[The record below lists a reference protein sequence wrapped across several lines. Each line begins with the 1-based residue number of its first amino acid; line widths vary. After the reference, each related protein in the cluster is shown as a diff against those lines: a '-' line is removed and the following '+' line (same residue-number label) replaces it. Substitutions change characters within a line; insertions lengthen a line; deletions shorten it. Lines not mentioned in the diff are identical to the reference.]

1 MTNKRNSGI
10 ELLRIMSMLIII
22 THHYVVNSGLLEY
35 ITEKAVL
42 STKDYTILILGG
54 GGKTAINC
62 FLLITGY
69 YMCEAKASTKK
80 WLKLLGEIEFYSITI
95 YIIFA
100 ITGYA
105 STSVADVFRV
115 IFPFSEVAYGFSS
128 CYLLFYAFIPF
139 LNRLLSNLQK
149 REHLAL
155 IVLCLLIYTVLPSL
169 TITVIVFNYITWF
182 CIVYTIGAYIRKYPL
197 EWSSSRF
204 KTVILMGGSILL
216 SWGSI
221 VGFSIYGRA
230 IGRGGR
236 SCYFWV
242 SDSNQI
248 LAVVTATCTFLFF
261 RCITEFYSKIINKI
275 AASTFGVLM
284 IHANSDAMRQWLW
297 KDKLNNVGAYMR
309 PFPYW
314 LLHII
319 GSVALVYI
327 TCTIIDQIRMLLFNA
342 MSGFFKR
349 KGRVL

>member
-10 ELLRIMSMLIII
+10 ELLRIISMLIII
-22 THHYVVNSGLLEY
+22 THHYVVNSGVIDC
-35 ITEKAVL
+35 ITEKTIL
-42 STKDYTILILGG
+42 NTKDYIILILGW

-69 YMCEAKASTKK
+69 YMCEAKASAKK

-95 YIIFA
+95 YIILA
-100 ITGYA
+100 IIGYESISLA
-105 STSVADVFRV
+105 GVFRV
-115 IFPFSEVAYGFSS
+115 VFPFGTVANGFSS

-149 REHLAL
+149 KEHLAL
-155 IVLCLLIYTVLPSL
+155 IILCLLIYTILPSL
-169 TITVIVFNYITWF
+169 AITVIIFNYITWF
-182 CIVYTIGAYIRKYPL
+182 CIVYIIGAYIRKYPL
-197 EWSSSRF
+197 EWCSSRF
-204 KTVILMGGSILL
+204 KMAILMSGSLLL
-216 SWGSI
+216 SWGSV
-221 VGFSIYGRA
+221 VGFSVYGS
-230 IGRGGR
+230 GRG
-236 SCYFWV
+236 CYFWV

-248 LAVVTATCTFLFF
+248 LAVATAICTFLFF
-261 RCITEFYSKIINKI
+261 RCITEFYNKTINKI

-297 KDKLNNVGAYMR
+297 KDKLNNVGAYML

-327 TCTIIDQIRMLLFNA
+327 ACTVIDQIRILLFNA
-342 MSGFFKR
+342 MKGLFKR
-349 KGRVL
+349 KRRIL